1 MSEDPV
7 WSRNEDDKPSYL
19 GAMLKSPLNVHLG
32 LGTLAAGVLL
42 SIPFGLPGIALP
54 LLAFGA
60 GEAIAATFIPSS
72 ASFRERIDREF
83 RSRRRERAGAHLHD
97 EISRRVVAD
106 HPRWETWKRMRERV
120 ASLREIGRHKRSSLG
135 DRDIERIE
143 DSGLDFL
150 GLWLAELS
158 MQERREAVDEDAVER
173 RIADLGKRIDAGAT
187 DTKSLRKARGDL
199 EELLLRHRRLASRH
213 AAVEA
218 ALLSLPDAVEEIY
231 HAVVTMPAAGGGG
244 ARLQEAV
251 ERLRLEEELESSYGA
266 ELREIAPQAAS
277 RMLAGQRN

>member
-1 MSEDPV
+1 MSEHPV
-7 WSRNEDDKPSYL
+7 WSKDEEDQPSYL
-19 GAMLKSPLNVHLG
+19 GALLTSPLNIHIG

-60 GEAIAATFIPSS
+60 GEALAATFIATSVR
-72 ASFRERIDREF
+72 FRERVDREF
-83 RSRRRERAGAHLHD
+83 RTRRRDRATAHLYD
-97 EISRRVVAD
+97 QISRRVVAD
-106 HPRWETWKRMRERV
+106 HPRWNIWKRMRERV
-120 ASLREIGRHKRSSLG
+120 ASLREIGQHKRSPLG
-135 DRDIERIE
+135 ERDLERIE

-158 MQERREAVDEDAVER
+158 MQERRNAVDEVAIER
-173 RIADLGKRIDAGAT
+173 RIADLGQRIDAGAS

-213 AAVEA
+213 AAAEA

-231 HAVVTMPAAGGGG
+231 HAVVTAPASGGGG
-244 ARLQEAV
+244 TRLQEAV

-277 RMLAGQRN
+277 RMLAGQRH